1 MSAQSQVK
9 YGVIHYD
16 SLLVEMPAYVKA
28 KAELAD
34 LRAKYE
40 NELFAAESDTLNNE
54 RQTGLAIQAQSAM
67 KDAISALKAG
77 MELDL
82 VTLDLQRSWEALR
95 EITGKAGREN
105 LLDEIFSR
113 FCLGK

>member
-1 MSAQSQVK
+1 
-9 YGVIHYD
+9 
-16 SLLVEMPAYVKA
+16 
-28 KAELAD
+28 
-34 LRAKYE
+34 
-40 NELFAAESDTLNNE
+40 
-54 RQTGLAIQAQSAM
+54 M
-67 KDAISALKAG
+67 KDAVASLEAG

-82 VTLDLQRSWEALR
+82 VTLDLQKSWEALR